1 MKKETIIRHFL
12 KWEMVFYGELEASTR
27 SINYRIKRY
36 LKATK
41 KKQRKNRKWRCVMD
55 EVFGIQENKGTGARF
70 SYMKCTLQCDDCK
83 FGERQTKQGKSQ
95 NIF

>member
-1 MKKETIIRHFL
+1 MKEETIIRHFL
-12 KWEMVFYGELEASTR
+12 KWERKFFDELEASTR
-27 SINYRIKRY
+27 SINYRLKRY
-36 LKATK
+36 LKAKEK
-41 KKQRKNRKWRCVMD
+41 KKKKKKWRCVMD

-83 FGERQTKQGKSQ
+83 WGQQQTKQGKSQ